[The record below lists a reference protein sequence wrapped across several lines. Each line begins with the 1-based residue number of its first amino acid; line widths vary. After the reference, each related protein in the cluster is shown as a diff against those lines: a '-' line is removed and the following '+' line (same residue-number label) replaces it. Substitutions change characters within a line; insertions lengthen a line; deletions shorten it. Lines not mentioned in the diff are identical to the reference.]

1 MRYVRTGL
9 LVLCLG
15 LMSCDSQPGS
25 GFGDLL
31 AGLGSGG
38 GQQTTEDGGNL
49 TVGDVTQGEAT
60 DGSAGQALPAAGAV
74 NVQVLNLGDKSVD
87 VTLRFLFDDVV
98 VHLSLL
104 RVAGQT
110 STFVIGPELADRL
123 LAGGLD
129 EDGNSLPAGDFR
141 YGVDFDDGT
150 TVVVQF
156 GEGTPLPPPD
166 GDGDNDTPDVND
178 PPTLTMTEPAAD
190 VAVPLGGV
198 VLFAWLDSDPDDDAL
213 VELAMRRV
221 DTPSPGALIQMVPM
235 LAEDPDGPND
245 RLRVVMQGLAPGV
258 YEVVGTI
265 RDEEA
270 SDQSVA
276 PGRVTVF
283 EDPENTPPTLNIL
296 EPSTQVV
303 VYLGEA
309 LGVSWTD
316 EDDGAAMIT
325 FYLDPN
331 EVDFDGGEI
340 QISPPLAEDPDG
352 PGNDSGLFGIVGVA
366 PGEYFLMGVID
377 DGELIGTARA
387 SGLVIVRAKTS
398 PPPLPP
404 SVACSSDIDCD
415 DSDPCTED
423 VCHQQSGECSND
435 PLDCNS
441 NGTVDCEEV
450 ASSSGV
456 DLNTNGIPDDC
467 DCSLVEASSPSP
479 ADGAHA
485 VDPPVVLTWSGD
497 GPLITSSL
505 EEFCAPTYDV
515 YLGTHPEELELICEG
530 ISEPSCDAGR
540 LNPCLF
546 GHPCTGYFWQVV
558 ATTPAGVTFGPIW
571 SFYVGTFDP
580 PSPPSSDL

>member
-1 MRYVRTGL
+1 MRYVRTAL

-15 LMSCDSQPGS
+15 LMSCDARTGGS
-25 GFGDLL
+25 FGDLL
-31 AGLGSGG
+31 AGLGGG
-38 GQQTTEDGGNL
+38 NGQQTAQDGAGDSL
-49 TVGDVTQGEAT
+49 TVGDVTQDQAT
-60 DGSAGQALPAAGAV
+60 DGSAGQALPAAGAI

-104 RVAGQT
+104 RVAGRT

-123 LAGGLD
+123 LAGGVD
-129 EDGNSLPAGDFR
+129 EDGDPLPEGDFR

-166 GDGDNDTPDVND
+166 GDGGHDTPGVND

-190 VAVPLGGV
+190 VAVPLGGIV
-198 VLFAWLDSDPDDDAL
+198 TFAWQDSDPDDNAL
-213 VELAMRRV
+213 VELAMRRI
-221 DTPSPGALIQMVPM
+221 DGASPGALIQMVPL

-245 RLRVVMQGLAPGV
+245 RLRVVMQGLTPGV

-265 RDEEA
+265 RDEETSA
-270 SDQSVA
+270 QSVA

-283 EDPENTPPTLNIL
+283 EHPGNAAPTLDIL
-296 EPSTQVV
+296 KPSTSVV

-309 LGVSWTD
+309 LAVAWTD

-352 PGNDSGLFGIVGVA
+352 AGNDSGWFGIIGVP

-387 SGLVIVRAKTS
+387 PGRVIVQARTS
-398 PPPLPP
+398 SSP
-404 SVACSSDIDCD
+404 SSTIECSHDADCED
-415 DSDPCTED
+415 GDPCTVDSCD
-423 VCHQQSGECSND
+423 VESGECHHQ
-435 PLDCNS
+435 PVDCNS
-441 NGTVDCEEV
+441 NGTGDCEEV
-450 ASSSGV
+450 ASSSAV

-479 ADGAHA
+479 ADGARGVA
-485 VDPPVVLTWSGD
+485 PFVVLTWSGD
-497 GPLITSSL
+497 ALPVTSSL
-505 EEFCAPTYDV
+505 DEFCAPTYDV
-515 YLGTHPEELELICEG
+515 YLGPNSEELELICEG
-530 ISEPSCDAGR
+530 ISEPSCDAGK
-540 LNPCLF
+540 LFPCLL
-546 GHPCTGYFWQVV
+546 GTPCPGYHWQVV
-558 ATTPAGVTFGPIW
+558 AVTPAGETVGPIW
-571 SFYVGTFDP
+571 SFWVGAFDLP
-580 PSPPSSDL
+580 